1 MILDY
6 ILNEKLLS
14 KEVDPMDLL
23 EGDREAILLFLRATG
38 YGNEY
43 PITAT
48 DNESGKEFDTTVD
61 LSQLKYKDFNL
72 VGDSNGWFP
81 FTLPVSGKEI
91 KFRFP
96 THRDK
101 VILEQMKEI
110 EDKEL
115 KKKTIMD
122 CVETLDRLIDEDE
135 KMESEKKIKVRNSIR
150 TIESWVGDVDE
161 ENKVMFTH
169 DLTNKLSLLVMS
181 IDGITDKKYI
191 EEFIM
196 KMNVRDSSS
205 LRQYIAKNEPGID
218 YNITVERPESLGGGS
233 FKTFLQFDKFLFLN
247 IA

>member
-1 MILDY
+1 
-6 ILNEKLLS
+6 
-14 KEVDPMDLL
+14 MDLL

-48 DNESGKEFDTTVD
+48 DNATGKEFDTVVD
-61 LSQLKYKDFNL
+61 LSKLKYKEFNL

-96 THRDK
+96 THRDN

-110 EDKEL
+110 EEKEL

-122 CVETLDRLIDEDE
+122 CVDTLDRLIDDEE
-135 KMESEKKIKVRNSIR
+135 KMDAEKKIKIRNSIR
-150 TIESWVGDVDE
+150 AIEGWADDVE
-161 ENKVMFTH
+161 GEGETMFTH
-169 DLTNKLSLLVMS
+169 DLTNKLCQLVMS
-181 IDGITDKKYI
+181 VDGITDRKYI

-196 KMNVRDSSS
+196 KMNVKDSSS
-205 LRQYIAKNEPGID
+205 LRIYIGKNEPGID

-233 FKTFLQFDKFLFLN
+233 FETFLQLDKFLFLN
-247 IA
+247 IS